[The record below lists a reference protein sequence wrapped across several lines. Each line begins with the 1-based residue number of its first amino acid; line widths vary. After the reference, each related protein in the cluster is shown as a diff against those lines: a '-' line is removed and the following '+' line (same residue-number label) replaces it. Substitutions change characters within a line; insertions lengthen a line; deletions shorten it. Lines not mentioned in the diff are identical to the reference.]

1 MENLVFVIFLCIYAL
16 IGIYTAVMV
25 FYYCQRG
32 GTEERSSH
40 ILGLIHVC
48 ASFFT
53 GLYFLLSNG
62 FGFAFASVVI
72 YVTIMFLFGMLGFI
86 IFTIYDYVKFLAYMK
101 DKIKKS
107 KSYLCKKET

>member
-25 FYYCQRG
+25 FYYCQKGSAG
-32 GTEERSSH
+32 GKSFPV
-40 ILGLIHVC
+40 LGLTHVC
-48 ASFFT
+48 AAFFT

-62 FGFAFASVVI
+62 FGFAFASVVF

-86 IFTIYDYVKFLAYMK
+86 IFAIYDYVTFLSYMT
-101 DKIKKS
+101 DRIKKS
-107 KSYLCKKET
+107 KSLLCKKET